1 MHIVVKFLKFI
12 SLFLSAVKRTYN
24 ELIAKNEICT
34 CAGHHSRP
42 AILHNNI
49 SVISHQLPA
58 HNTNNIRT
66 NTSPAGSRLPQQ
78 PNFTRDN
85 YFSSSI
91 HPVINDSDNV
101 AAKSDEITLD
111 KSDLNVVNDIFD
123 DRLGS
128 SHDVLSNGDQ
138 YFENLS
144 ESDIFRMSETQA
156 NAFKKGAKIE
166 LSKAPSADYDA
177 DDVIRPKVRRDATFS
192 RRQAKPT
199 ERKKTTCMLYLQVN
213 TFYQDCRS
221 SK

>member
-1 MHIVVKFLKFI
+1 MIQ
-12 SLFLSAVKRTYN
+12 
-24 ELIAKNEICT
+24 
-34 CAGHHSRP
+34 
-42 AILHNNI
+42 
-49 SVISHQLPA
+49 SHQLPA
-58 HNTNNIRT
+58 HHNTNNIRT
-66 NTSPAGSRLPQQ
+66 NTSPAGSPQQ
-78 PNFTRDN
+78 PNFSRDN

-101 AAKSDEITLD
+101 AANSDEITLD
-111 KSDLNVVNDIFD
+111 NKSDLNVVNDNLD

-128 SHDVLSNGDQ
+128 SHNDVLSNGDQ

-166 LSKAPSADYDA
+166 LSKAPASADYDG
-177 DDVIRPKVRRDATFS
+177 DDVIRMRRDATYS
-192 RRQAKPT
+192 RRQAHPT

-213 TFYQDCRS
+213 NFYQNWKS